1 MTPPVEGSPMGE
13 ACAGRACARFQM
25 SRGDFPNMPSNET
38 RDIATRRL
46 GGTGVSVTEIGLG
59 TAPLGDLW
67 DVVEEDE
74 ASGLLTAAWEGGVR
88 YFDTSPW
95 YGKGQAEHRVGRALY
110 RKPRDEFVI
119 SSKVGRILQR
129 PLKRAPFRRG
139 EWLGG
144 LEFDAVF
151 DYSYDG
157 VMRSFEDSLQ
167 RLGINRID
175 VLLIHDLDRWH
186 FKTEAKVGPY
196 MNQLFTSG
204 WRALEEL
211 RDQGVIKGIGAGFN
225 TMGTIPRYLDLFDI
239 DFFLI
244 AMRYT
249 LLEQDVL
256 DEEFPRCAER
266 GVGIVV
272 GGTYN
277 SGILATGATP
287 HAMHNYEPALPD
299 VLQRVARMEAVCRR
313 HNVPLAAAA
322 LQFPLGHPIVASV
335 IPGAITRAQI
345 AQNLA
350 AFNHKVPPDLW
361 AELKHEGL
369 LRADAP
375 VPTR

>member
-1 MTPPVEGSPMGE
+1 MASKEISTLP
-13 ACAGRACARFQM
+13 
-25 SRGDFPNMPSNET
+25 
-38 RDIATRRL
+38 TRRL
-46 GGTGVSVTEIGLG
+46 GRTSAEVTELGLG

-67 DVVEEDE
+67 DIVDEDE
-74 ASGLLTAAWEGGVR
+74 AGALLRAAWDGGVR

-110 RKPRDEFVI
+110 RKPRNEYAI
-119 SSKVGRILQR
+119 SSKVGRVLRR
-129 PLKRAPFRRG
+129 PLKAGPFERG

-167 RLGINRID
+167 RLGVNRID
-175 VLLIHDLDRWH
+175 VLLIHDLDAWH
-186 FKTEAKVGPY
+186 FKSEAKVGPY

-266 GVGIVV
+266 GVGILV

-277 SGILATGATP
+277 SGILATGAVP
-287 HAMHNYEPALPD
+287 HAMHNYSPAGPD
-299 VLQRVARMEAVCRR
+299 VLARVARMEAVCAR
-313 HNVPLAAAA
+313 HNAPLAAAA

-335 IPGAITRAQI
+335 IPGAITRAQ
-345 AQNLA
+345 AMQNLA
-350 AFNHKVPPDLW
+350 AFNHPIPSDLW
-361 AELKHEGL
+361 AELKHERL

>member
-1 MTPPVEGSPMGE
+1 MTSIE
-13 ACAGRACARFQM
+13 ASSISKRQLGR
-25 SRGDFPNMPSNET
+25 
-38 RDIATRRL
+38 
-46 GGTGVSVTEIGLG
+46 TGALVSELGLG
-59 TAPLGDLW
+59 TAPLGELW
-67 DVVEEDE
+67 DMIEEEE
-74 ASGLLTAAWEGGVR
+74 AGALLREAWDGGVR

-110 RKPRDEFVI
+110 RRPRDQYVV
-119 SSKVGRILQR
+119 SSKVGRLLRR
-129 PLKRAPFRRG
+129 PLKPGPFEHG
-139 EWLGG
+139 DWLGG

-167 RLGINRID
+167 RLGLNRID
-175 VLLIHDLDRWH
+175 VLLIHDLDPWH

-196 MNQLFTSG
+196 MNQLYTGG
-204 WRALEEL
+204 WRALAEL
-211 RDQGVIKGIGAGFN
+211 RDQGVIKGVGAGFN

-277 SGILATGATP
+277 SGILATGAVSN
-287 HAMHNYEPALPD
+287 AMHNYSPATPAILE
-299 VLQRVARMEAVCRR
+299 RVRRMEAVCAR
-313 HNVPLAAAA
+313 HKAPLAAAA

-335 IPGAITRAQI
+335 IPGAISRAQV

-350 AFNHKVPPDLW
+350 AFSHPIPGDLW
-361 AELKHEGL
+361 AELKHEKL

>member
-1 MTPPVEGSPMGE
+1 MSLNDISLPKRQL
-13 ACAGRACARFQM
+13 GRA
-25 SRGDFPNMPSNET
+25 
-38 RDIATRRL
+38 
-46 GGTGVSVTEIGLG
+46 GVAVTELGLG
-59 TAPLGDLW
+59 TAPLGENW
-67 DVVEEDE
+67 DIIEEEE
-74 ASGLLTAAWEGGVR
+74 AGGALAAAWDGGVR

-110 RKPRDEFVI
+110 RKPREDFVI
-119 SSKVGRILQR
+119 SSKVGRVLRR
-129 PLKRAPFRRG
+129 PLKAGPFVRG
-139 EWLGG
+139 DWLGG
-144 LEFDAVF
+144 LEFDALF

-175 VLLIHDLDRWH
+175 ALLIHDLDPWH

-225 TMGTIPRYLDLFDI
+225 TLGTIPRYLDLFDI

-256 DEEFPRCAER
+256 DGEFALCAAR
-266 GVGIVV
+266 GVGIVI
-272 GGTYN
+272 GGPYN
-277 SGILATGATP
+277 SGILATGAASG
-287 HAMHNYEPALPD
+287 AMHNYSPASPD
-299 VLQRVARMEAVCRR
+299 IMARVARIEAVCQR
-313 HNVPLAAAA
+313 HETPLAAAA

-335 IPGAITRAQI
+335 IPGAISRKQV

-350 AFNHKVPPDLW
+350 AFNHPIPTDLW
-361 AELKHEGL
+361 GELKHERL

-375 VPTR
+375 TPAR

>member
-1 MTPPVEGSPMGE
+1 MTVS
-13 ACAGRACARFQM
+13 ALK
-25 SRGDFPNMPSNET
+25 
-38 RDIATRRL
+38 TRRL
-46 GGTGVSVTEIGLG
+46 GRAPVSVSELGLG
-59 TAPLGDLW
+59 TAPLGDLF
-67 DVVEEDE
+67 DVVEDDE
-74 ASGLLTAAWEGGVR
+74 AEALLQAAWDGGIR

-110 RKPRDEFVI
+110 RRPRGEFVI
-119 SSKVGRILQR
+119 SSKVGRTLRR
-129 PLKRAPFRRG
+129 PLKPGPFERG
-139 EWLGG
+139 DWLGG

-157 VMRSFEDSLQ
+157 IMRSFEDSLQ

-175 VLLIHDLDRWH
+175 VLLIHDLDPWH
-186 FKTEAKVGPY
+186 FKLEAKVGAY
-196 MNQLFTSG
+196 MNQLYTSG

-256 DEEFPRCAER
+256 DAEFPRCAER
-266 GVGIVV
+266 GVGIVI

-277 SGILATGATP
+277 SGILATGAVP
-287 HAMHNYEPALPD
+287 GAMHNYAPAGPEILD
-299 VLQRVARMEAVCRR
+299 KVARMEAVCRR
-313 HNVPLAAAA
+313 HGVPLAAAA
-322 LQFPLGHPIVASV
+322 LQFPLGHPLVASV
-335 IPGAITRAQI
+335 IPGAISRRQV

-350 AFNHKVPPDLW
+350 AFAHPAPADLW
-361 AELKHEGL
+361 AELKHEKL
-369 LRADAP
+369 LREDAP
-375 VPTR
+375 VPA

>member
-1 MTPPVEGSPMGE
+1 MTSKSPPILPTRQL
-13 ACAGRACARFQM
+13 GRA
-25 SRGDFPNMPSNET
+25 D
-38 RDIATRRL
+38 
-46 GGTGVSVTEIGLG
+46 VKVTELGLG
-59 TAPLGDLW
+59 TAPLGELW
-67 DVVEEDE
+67 DVIDE
-74 ASGLLTAAWEGGVR
+74 GEAGALISAAWDGGVR

-110 RKPRDEFVI
+110 RRPRDEFVI
-119 SSKVGRILQR
+119 SSKVGRLLRR
-129 PLKRAPFRRG
+129 PLKPGLFDHG

-167 RLGINRID
+167 RLGVNRID
-175 VLLIHDLDRWH
+175 VLLIHDLDPWH

-211 RDQGVIKGIGAGFN
+211 RDQGVIKGVGAGFN

-256 DEEFPRCAER
+256 DGEFQRCAER
-266 GVGIVV
+266 GVGAVI
-272 GGTYN
+272 GGPYN
-277 SGILATGATP
+277 SGILATGARP
-287 HAMHNYEPALPD
+287 DAMHNYVPAGAE
-299 VLQRVARMEAVCRR
+299 VLERVRRIEAVCKR
-313 HNVPLAAAA
+313 HGTPLAAAA
-322 LQFPLGHPIVASV
+322 LQFPLGHPIVAAV
-335 IPGAITRAQI
+335 IPGAISRAQ
-345 AQNLA
+345 ATQNLT
-350 AFNHKVPPDLW
+350 AFTHPIPSDLW
-361 AELKHEGL
+361 AELKQEKL

-375 VPTR
+375 VPTGARASAGVAP